1 MVCMFF
7 KFWLIFYA
15 LIHLLFHFLSL
26 SLSLSLCFYLSAL
39 FFFYL
44 FPPSSRSP
52 FVNVGTCNLYLFLPF
67 LLFSQD
73 SNEKIPVICFDCG
86 FVIEIALSARTSS
99 FLWVSP
105 SRQCLCCISI
115 PIFSTNCFSCF
126 KSMQNYFLFS
136 KKIALAIMQT
146 FKVVSNGC
154 T

>member
-15 LIHLLFHFLSL
+15 LIHLFFLFI
-26 SLSLSLCFYLSAL
+26 SLCVFHLSAL
-39 FFFYL
+39 LFLYL

-52 FVNVGTCNLYLFLPF
+52 SVNVGTCNLYLFLPF
-67 LLFSQD
+67 LSFSQN

-136 KKIALAIMQT
+136 KKIALAITQT